1 MAFWWCFERTGES
14 SPTLTTTIY
23 AYAYMAGVFLRCKLN
38 IYGEPMP
45 NFQFQFHTNLLKINK
60 LFQGSYS
67 SRKTWGWRM
76 GWRKGWRMS
85 SLSSLPLLPSLKG
98 GAGGTGDM
106 IQKAIRSGWRHGV
119 ILENGRHVA
128 MVGNCSFEVS
138 HYLILMTLRISF
150 RQQFL
155 ISKIEKRSKKRSILI
170 YPLQG
175 NNG

>member
-1 MAFWWCFERTGES
+1 
-14 SPTLTTTIY
+14 
-23 AYAYMAGVFLRCKLN
+23 MAGVFLRCKLN

-45 NFQFQFHTNLLKINK
+45 NFQFHTNLLKINK

-138 HYLILMTLRISF
+138 HYLILIWGESLSYINF
-150 RQQFL
+150 RQQYI
-155 ISKIEKRSKKRSILI
+155 ISPIEKRSKKRSILI

-175 NNG
+175 NSG